1 MGDNLMLFIQGLFAG
16 VFVVLVYK
24 IFIKK
29 KKE

>member
-1 MGDNLMLFIQGLFAG
+1 MGDNLMLFIQGLFVG

-29 KKE
+29 KKK